1 MIASDP
7 PIPVPIRRY
16 RYSKLRWR
24 VAVHALD
31 FLGGALIWIWR
42 RFVGAQRVESPS
54 RILVLQLDHLGDAI
68 LSSPIFPRLRAAY
81 PDARIDVLASSS
93 NRAVFEADPRIDRV
107 LLAER
112 TWFGGRP
119 GLADLLR
126 AVWGLGTRLRRER
139 YDLAIDVRGDVLS
152 VLVMAIAGAR
162 RRLGWSMGGGGF
174 LLTDVAA
181 WQPLRHEVASRM
193 ALLDVLG
200 LPAEEA
206 PRVLAHPTD
215 ADRLRV
221 GRRLLR
227 AWPGRVRA
235 AVGASRFG
243 RSDSRASEST
253 YEEESP
259 LLAIHVGAGTAAKR
273 WPRRHWGE
281 LVGRFIEEGWRVVV
295 VGDRGEPSAF
305 EHPAV
310 RDWSGKL
317 SLMEAAALLER
328 VDLFIGVDSG
338 PAHLAACAGVP
349 SVVLFSG
356 TNRVAQWRPWSRR
369 TRVIRQKVACRP
381 CHRKVCPLA
390 DHPCMAGITPDRV
403 FRASMRW
410 LRRMHHGG
418 RAGG

>member
-31 FLGGALIWIWR
+31 ALGGVLAWIWR
-42 RFVGAQRVESPS
+42 RLIRVPRVEMPA

-81 PDARIDVLASSS
+81 PAARIDVLASTS
-93 NRAVFEADPRIDRV
+93 NRAVFEADPQVDRV

-119 GLADLLR
+119 GLWDLIGSVWRLGMRLR
-126 AVWGLGTRLRRER
+126 AER

-174 LLTDVAA
+174 LLTDVAP
-181 WQPLRHEVASRM
+181 WRPLRHEVASRM

-200 LPAEEA
+200 LPREDA
-206 PRVLAHPTD
+206 PRVVAHPTD

-221 GRRLLR
+221 GRRLRR
-227 AWPGRVRA
+227 AWPGRSRVS
-235 AVGASRFG
+235 VGASREV
-243 RSDSRASEST
+243 SRASRVVEQA
-253 YEEESP
+253 EEAEPP

-273 WPRRHWGE
+273 WPARHWGD
-281 LVGRFIEEGWRVVV
+281 LVGRFVAEGWRVVV
-295 VGDRGEPSAF
+295 VGDRGDRAMEGLGG
-305 EHPAV
+305 V
-310 RDWSGKL
+310 RDWTGRL
-317 SLMEAAALLER
+317 ALMETAALLER

-349 SVVLFSG
+349 SIVLFSG
-356 TNRVAQWRPWSRR
+356 TNRVAQWRPWSHR
-369 TRVIRQKVACRP
+369 TRVLRQRVACRP

-390 DHPCMAGITPDRV
+390 DHPCMAGITPERV
-403 FRASMRW
+403 YRASIRW
-410 LRRMHHGG
+410 LRRMH
-418 RAGG
+418 RAEGPDG